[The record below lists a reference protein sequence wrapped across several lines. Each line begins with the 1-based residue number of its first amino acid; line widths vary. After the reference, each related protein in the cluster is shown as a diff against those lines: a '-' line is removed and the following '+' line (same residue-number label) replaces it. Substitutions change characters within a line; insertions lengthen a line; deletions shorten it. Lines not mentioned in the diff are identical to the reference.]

1 MTTITL
7 ARGIVKQSFH
17 GHKYIILLHT
27 FILFSEL
34 FDEEVSDM
42 KTSKTQIDATL
53 AWEMRAAVSCIM

>member
-7 ARGIVKQSFH
+7 ARGTVKQSFH

-27 FILFSEL
+27 ILFSEL
-34 FDEEVSDM
+34 FDEAVSDM
-42 KTSKTQIDATL
+42 KTSKTQIDATP